1 MPESHL
7 AQKNQQSIFNDKIKQ
22 NKRKFLKMKLGTQDL
37 QEVDEP
43 KTIYSKTL
51 NTNDLNPF
59 LTYVNNLN
67 ETRSQKSNDSQEPEQ
82 TS

>member
-1 MPESHL
+1 MPESYF

-67 ETRSQKSNDSQEPEQ
+67 ETRS
-82 TS
+82 